1 MPILVNG
8 VRLEDHVI
16 ETTLRELQVQRSDP
30 AEKITKEMARQSAIE
45 RELIRQEAL
54 ARFPTIPTSKA
65 NDALREFKQQFKD
78 ENQYQAELQK
88 SGVSE
93 EDLLS
98 DLRTRI
104 KIDLLL
110 DEVCRDLEKVDEDTA
125 RDYFDANPESFMEPE
140 RVRASHIVKHASEN
154 IIERHEAVAEL
165 ERVKT
170 MIDQGI
176 PFERLAGQYSDCP
189 DRAGDL
195 GYFSRGQMVPEFEA
209 VVFNMEVGAI
219 SDVFTTPF
227 GAHIAKLTD
236 HIPAKTRNFD
246 DVKSDVINHLY
257 TRMENE
263 QIDKFVAQLMEKSVV
278 EDLEEVIT
286 T

>member
-8 VRLEDHVI
+8 VRLEDQVI

-30 AEKITKEMARQSAIE
+30 SEKITKDMARQSAIE

-54 ARFPTIPTSKA
+54 ARFPSIPTNKV
-65 NDALREFKQQFKD
+65 NDALRDFKQQFKD
-78 ENQYQAELQK
+78 ENQYQSELQN
-88 SGVSE
+88 SGVTE
-93 EDLLS
+93 EALLS

-110 DEVCRDLEKVDEDTA
+110 DEVCRDLEKVDDESA
-125 RDYFDANPESFMEPE
+125 RIFFDANQEIFMEPE

-165 ERVKT
+165 GRVKT

-176 PFERLAGQYSDCP
+176 PFEQIAGQYSDCP

-246 DVKSDVINHLY
+246 DVKSEVVNHLY
-257 TRMENE
+257 TRIENE
-263 QIDKFVAQLMEKSVV
+263 QIDSFVAQLMEKA
-278 EDLEEVIT
+278 EIEELEEVIST
-286 T
+286 